1 MFRILVPTVALVLG
15 AALAS
20 PAAAQSGVDLV
31 KQAVAAQGGA
41 AAIGSAKT
49 TIIKGEAK
57 HWEPGQSYSPTGE
70 AKFLG
75 DSTYTQTVDNVNR
88 TTRIDWDRDMKY
100 PAVERTKFSEI
111 TTAMFGVVI
120 DGKGA
125 QQPMSGIRL
134 ATHLRERERASPRLL
149 MRALNAPESITALGD
164 QTVGGRSLP
173 AVSIKTRAGR
183 LYGPVRPHHASA
195 GGGPHP

>member
-75 DSTYTQTVDNVNR
+75 
-88 TTRIDWDRDMKY
+88 
-100 PAVERTKFSEI
+100 
-111 TTAMFGVVI
+111 
-120 DGKGA
+120 
-125 QQPMSGIRL
+125 
-134 ATHLRERERASPRLL
+134 
-149 MRALNAPESITALGD
+149 ES
-164 QTVGGRSLP
+164 
-173 AVSIKTRAGR
+173 
-183 LYGPVRPHHASA
+183 H
-195 GGGPHP
+195 GPH